1 MAIAVFDALENLVVE
16 KRFAQADQHDV
27 FGGVAGVL
35 HQTLED
41 GVGHVFFGL
50 LVCFAR
56 AHGAV
61 EIALRRRLYDELH
74 GECVEALFAAK
85 ISPKKLGPIPCT
97 HAVSFNC
104 SGRPAAGIKSKM
116 TLERVAELNKRDV
129 RAGAGYVL
137 YWAQMNRRVSS
148 NHGLAFAVERANKLG
163 LPVLYYEGLT
173 CTYPHA
179 NDRLHTFL
187 LEGVPDTAKQ
197 LAKIGIGYVFYPR
210 RRKSDANDILYRL
223 AAKAAM
229 VVTDDYPTF
238 IAARHNTSVPAKI
251 DCPYYAVDSS
261 CVVPMSRME
270 KREWAAYTIRP
281 KINRML
287 PEYLKPFEM
296 PPVHLKYEG
305 GVPAFHVAMTKDG
318 INDLVAS
325 CEIDHTVRP
334 STAFHGGSEEAQKR
348 LTQFLA
354 TKLRTYARERNEPS
368 AHATSN
374 LSPYL
379 HFGHISPLH
388 VALQARA
395 YAEEH
400 QLVASEFLEELIV
413 RRELSFNFARF
424 TPNFDSLESLPNWAL
439 TTLAK
444 HAKDKRDPVFT
455 TRQMEACETYDPLW
469 NATQKELLLR
479 GKMHGYYRM
488 YWGKKI
494 IEWSATHEEAL
505 RFMIAMHDRY
515 ALDGRDPNTYVGIL
529 WCFGLHD
536 RPWVERPIFGQ
547 IRYMSYDGM
556 RRKTGVDD
564 YIREIEYV
572 ERTGKELQ

>member
-1 MAIAVFDALENLVVE
+1 MTTERA
-16 KRFAQADQHDV
+16 
-27 FGGVAGVL
+27 
-35 HQTLED
+35 TL
-41 GVGHVFFGL
+41 L
-50 LVCFAR
+50 
-56 AHGAV
+56 
-61 EIALRRRLYDELH
+61 
-74 GECVEALFAAK
+74 
-85 ISPKKLGPIPCT
+85 
-97 HAVSFNC
+97 N
-104 SGRPAAGIKSKM
+104 
-116 TLERVAELNKRDV
+116 ERGM
-129 RAGAGYVL
+129 RAGAAYVL
-137 YWAQMNRRVSS
+137 YWSQMNRRVLV
-148 NHGLAFAVERANKLG
+148 NHALAFAVERANELG

-173 CTYPHA
+173 CTYLHA

-210 RRKSDANDILYRL
+210 RRKHDANDILYRL
-223 AAKAAM
+223 AAKAAI

-238 IAARHNTSVPAKI
+238 IAAKNNASVPAKI
-251 DCPYYAVDSS
+251 DCPYYTVDSS

-281 KINRML
+281 KINRLL

-296 PPVHLKYEG
+296 PKVKHKYDAA
-305 GVPAFHVAMTKDG
+305 VPEFHVAVTKDA
-318 INDLVAS
+318 ILDLVTS
-325 CEIDHTVRP
+325 SEIDHKVPP
-334 STAFHGGSEEAQKR
+334 STAFHGGSEEAERR
-348 LTQFLA
+348 LTHFL
-354 TKLRTYARERNEPS
+354 TKNLRQYARERNEPS

-379 HFGHISPLH
+379 HFGHISSLH
-388 VALQARA
+388 VALRARD
-395 YAEEH
+395 YAETH
-400 QLVASEFLEELIV
+400 QLVVSEFLEELIV

-424 TPNFDSLESLPNWAL
+424 TPNFDSLESLPRWAL
-439 TTLAK
+439 ATLAK
-444 HAKDKRDPVFT
+444 HAKDKRDPTFT
-455 TRQMEACETYDPLW
+455 ARQMEACETYDPLW

-505 RFMIAMHDRY
+505 RFMIAMHDRF

-547 IRYMSYDGM
+547 IRYMSFDGM
-556 RRKTGVDD
+556 KRKTGVDG
-564 YIREIEYV
+564 YIREIEHL